1 MFRCIDH
8 GSVYLVFI
16 RDEFS
21 QVHRKTNEEE
31 TKQDY
36 CSCIY
41 TEFMENLLL
50 KENLSFIFRLR
61 LSDSITAIIAVFN
74 MKNMIRKQVI

>member
-21 QVHRKTNEEE
+21 QVHRKTN
-31 TKQDY
+31 Y

-61 LSDSITAIIAVFN
+61 FSDSITAI
-74 MKNMIRKQVI
+74 MLQ